1 MARPLNEQE
10 YAAKRNKI
18 LDSALRLI
26 YTKGFERMT
35 IQDLLAELGIS
46 KGAFF
51 HYFAS
56 KNDLLEALIE
66 RMTGEIIHELD
77 GIIEDPSL
85 NARQKME
92 RYFQSALRW
101 KTSRKEVMIALLRVW
116 YLDENAVV
124 RQKALFQG
132 IQQITP
138 ILAKI
143 IEQGNR
149 EGLWSVTHAEETAKM
164 MIYLF
169 QGFSDSLAQ
178 QLLSAHPQLNQQ
190 WLNTTLEA
198 YTEAIERLL
207 GAERRSLAL
216 LNREDIASW
225 FPPTTEIVIPT
236 SSNRK
241 EFTP

>member
-56 KNDLLEALIE
+56 KKDLLEALIE
-66 RMTGEIIHELD
+66 RMTGEIIQELD

-101 KTSRKEVMIALLRVW
+101 KTSRKEVMIAILRVW

-132 IQQITP
+132 VQQITP
-138 ILAKI
+138 ILAKV

-149 EGLWSVTHAEETAKM
+149 EGLWNVANAEETAKM

-169 QGFSDSLAQ
+169 QGLSDSLAQ

-190 WLNTTLEA
+190 WLDTTLEA
-198 YTEAIERLL
+198 YTEAVERLL
-207 GAERRSLAL
+207 GADRQSLAL

-225 FPPTTEIVIPT
+225 FPPTTEIVIQT
-236 SSNRK
+236 SPNRK